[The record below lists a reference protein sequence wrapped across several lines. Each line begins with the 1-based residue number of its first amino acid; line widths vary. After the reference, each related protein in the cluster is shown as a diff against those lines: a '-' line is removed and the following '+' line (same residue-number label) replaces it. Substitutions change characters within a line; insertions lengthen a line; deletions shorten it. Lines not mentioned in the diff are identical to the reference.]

1 MRMIKMRMIRHRL
14 KRKIGLNTVRMGM
27 MRMVLLIM
35 MIISYLVMSILFAL
49 LSHHCGYQ
57 LSSYLKSK
65 RSSRYRQKCQDLL
78 SEYYQ
83 LTWASSSWE
92 LRMFATRNIKRSW
105 PFLKL
110 ITFKCQLQSE
120 ISWSTL
126 LMFLMSFCFIIWQY
140 LFTHHSFHQNNL
152 NSPHSLRKPRW
163 LGDALVATVS
173 QRRRQSRQ
181 PVGDDDDNHNDNDN
195 Q

>member
-1 MRMIKMRMIRHRL
+1 MWMIKMRMIRHRL
-14 KRKIGLNTVRMGM
+14 KRKIGLNIVRMGM

-78 SEYYQ
+78 SEYYYQ

-126 LMFLMSFCFIIWQY
+126 LMFLNILIVFRFSLLARSHSRAFTSYSDNIYSLIIHFIKIISIYRIIWENKNRFISTMY
-140 LFTHHSFHQNNL
+140 KLHY
-152 NSPHSLRKPRW
+152 W
-163 LGDALVATVS
+163 CC
-173 QRRRQSRQ
+173 
-181 PVGDDDDNHNDNDN
+181 
-195 Q
+195 